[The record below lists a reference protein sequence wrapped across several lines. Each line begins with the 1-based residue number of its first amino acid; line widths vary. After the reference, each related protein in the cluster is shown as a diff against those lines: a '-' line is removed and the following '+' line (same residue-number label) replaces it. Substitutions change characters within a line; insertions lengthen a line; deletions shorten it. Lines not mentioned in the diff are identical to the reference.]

1 VIKNARLNGGRFRFP
16 RKVENSKSLLQVSF
30 CGPNATIVLMADARK
45 GVKAAM
51 DARGRGE
58 DTRSYVRMVLVLVI
72 HRDDGGIWHPCPR
85 GQCNTEDD
93 TPANEKSEKFSG
105 LRVLS
110 NMADLLIPDFSVKPY
125 ANYCGD
131 ALSVV
136 TRLQTPVDCVVT
148 SPPYFNQRKYGEDN
162 KELGQEKLVQEFIVA
177 LVHVLKSIN
186 MNPWGNLWINI
197 GNKRGKDG
205 ALMGVPSRFVVAMQ
219 DAGFFLM
226 DDVIW
231 AKEVVR
237 VDGTFEGHCMI
248 EPAKGRL
255 NGNGWEPFYRFVL
268 DPNKAWSDTCAVR
281 IPRDT
286 KHFFQKDTDVPVD
299 QPPYRVKELLEC
311 TTSIVGRN
319 TTNVWYVGTSRK
331 GKNHFAAYPE
341 ELVER
346 PIAMTCPDSVTAE
359 GPRRRITEDMVYSE
373 GPGKS
378 KRIFGQYS
386 LAESKADETQMSPE
400 EREKLESL
408 RKKSGRMDTA
418 RHYIPKYPQTTGWTL
433 ADLDASPGIVLDPFG
448 GTGTTG
454 AVALKLGRR
463 FIGIDLYQDCVDR
476 MDKRC
481 QEAFETYLQHTK
493 QDITVTSDGVT
504 TAIIPLGAANNS

>member
-1 VIKNARLNGGRFRFP
+1 
-16 RKVENSKSLLQVSF
+16 
-30 CGPNATIVLMADARK
+30 
-45 GVKAAM
+45 
-51 DARGRGE
+51 
-58 DTRSYVRMVLVLVI
+58 
-72 HRDDGGIWHPCPR
+72 
-85 GQCNTEDD
+85 
-93 TPANEKSEKFSG
+93 
-105 LRVLS
+105 
-110 NMADLLIPDFSVKPY
+110 MADLLIPDFSVKPY

-131 ALSVV
+131 ASSVIE
-136 TRLQTPVDCVVT
+136 RLATHVDCVVT

-162 KELGQEKLVQEFIVA
+162 KELGQEKLVEEFIA
-177 LVHVLKSIN
+177 SLVKVFKSIK

-197 GNKRGKDG
+197 GNKRGKGG

-231 AKEVVR
+231 AKEVVK

-268 DPNKAWSDTCAVR
+268 DPNQVWSDTCAVR
-281 IPRDT
+281 IPRDV
-286 KHFFQKDTDVPVD
+286 KHFFQTGTSVPIE
-299 QPPYRVKELLEC
+299 QPSYRPKELLEC
-311 TTSIVGRN
+311 ATSLVGRN

-346 PIAMTCPDSVTAE
+346 PIAMTCPERVTE
-359 GPRRRITEDMVYSE
+359 KGPQERITVQTVYSE

-386 LAESKADETQMSPE
+386 LAESKADETLMSPE

-418 RHYIPKYPQTTGWTL
+418 RHYIPKYPLTTGWTY
-433 ADLDASPGIVLDPFG
+433 ADLPTHPGIVLDPFG

-454 AVALKLGRR
+454 AVAIKLGRR

-493 QDITVTSDGVT
+493 PNITVTFDGVT
-504 TAIIPLGAANNS
+504 TATTPLGAANNS